1 MSYGPRP
8 MSAKEIGT
16 QLVQFCKEGKN
27 LESINTLYAENVE
40 SIEAVPGPDGE
51 RVAKGI
57 DAIRGKNQWWSEN
70 HEVHSS
76 SVEGPFP
83 HGNDRFAVRFSYDIT
98 NKPSGQRMQL
108 DEVALF
114 TIENGKI
121 VKEEF
126 FYDM

>member
-1 MSYGPRP
+1 MSSR
-8 MSAKEIGT
+8 EIGK

-27 LESINTLYAENVE
+27 LDSINTLYAENIE
-40 SIEAVPGPDGE
+40 SIEASAGPDGE

-57 DAIRGKNQWWSEN
+57 EAVRGKNQWWTEN

-83 HGNDRFAVRFSYDIT
+83 HGDDRFAVRFTYDIT

-108 DEVALF
+108 DEVGLF

-121 VKEEF
+121 VREEF